1 MAAGASPPN
10 SWRDPSE
17 KTLASC
23 CCAPAFIL
31 LALIVVYPIG
41 KLIWNSFHDLR
52 LSGGGGVKFVGFEN
66 YLLVFKDPDFWNAAT
81 NTVLIT
87 VITVPGALVVG
98 MGLALLANLPFRYK
112 WPVRLAL
119 LLPWALPLS
128 FAGLIF
134 AWFFHTEYGV
144 VNDVLRRL
152 GSPAEPTMWLLRPN
166 WAFAAICM
174 TIIWKTSRFMALI
187 LLAGLQMIPRSLY
200 EAAEVDGASRWQQ
213 FWQITIPML
222 MPSIVVALIFRT
234 ITALQ
239 TFDIP
244 YTMTKG
250 GPGNSTETLAMLIH
264 KTTIDYLDVGY
275 GSALAVCMF
284 VLSLVV
290 TGGLPAPGGRQGMS
304 GASIFEGPQPA
315 PGSPPAGGG
324 QRLLPGAVDPADLA
338 QDRGRAGQ
346 QAHHLVAAQP
356 DAGQLRAGLHRPAA
370 AALPGQQPGGGAA
383 GHGVLAAGVGA
394 GGLCHR
400 AAEPAPAP
408 ADPDLHRRQ
417 SSMFPLVTLLV
428 PIFETMRSWACSTPT
443 PRWCCPTWC

>member
-1 MAAGASPPN
+1 MAAPGLLDRL
-10 SWRDPSE
+10 RDPSE
-17 KTLASC
+17 RTLGVLLL
-23 CCAPAFIL
+23 APAFVL

-41 KLIWNSFHDLR
+41 KLIFNSFFDLR
-52 LSGGGGVKFVGFEN
+52 LSGGNGIKFVGVEN
-66 YLLVFKDPDFWNAAT
+66 YVLVFADAEFWNAT
-81 NTVLIT
+81 KNTVLIT
-87 VITVPGALVVG
+87 LITVPGALVVG
-98 MGLALLANLPFRYK
+98 LALAMLANLPFKRQ

-152 GSPAEPTMWLLRPN
+152 GADEPAMWLLRPG
-166 WAFAAICM
+166 WAFAAICA
-174 TIIWKTSRFMALI
+174 TIVWKSSSFMALI
-187 LLAGLQMIPRSLY
+187 LLAGLQMIPKSLY

-275 GSALAVCMF
+275 GSTLAVCMF
-284 VLSLVV
+284 VLSMAITAVYLRHV
-290 TGGLPAPGGRQGMS
+290 GRS
-304 GASIFEGPQPA
+304 A
-315 PGSPPAGGG
+315 
-324 QRLLPGAVDPADLA
+324 
-338 QDRGRAGQ
+338 
-346 QAHHLVAAQP
+346 
-356 DAGQLRAGLHRPAA
+356 
-370 AALPGQQPGGGAA
+370 
-383 GHGVLAAGVGA
+383 
-394 GGLCHR
+394 
-400 AAEPAPAP
+400 
-408 ADPDLHRRQ
+408 
-417 SSMFPLVTLLV
+417 
-428 PIFETMRSWACSTPT
+428 
-443 PRWCCPTWC
+443 